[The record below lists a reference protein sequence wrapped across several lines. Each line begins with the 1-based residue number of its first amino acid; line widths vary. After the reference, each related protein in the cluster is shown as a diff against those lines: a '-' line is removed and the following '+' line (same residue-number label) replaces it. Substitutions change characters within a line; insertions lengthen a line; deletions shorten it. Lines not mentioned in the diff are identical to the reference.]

1 MNALIKLNITKSETT
16 QAHVVNFILNGYL
29 TFNNDVTVTQWK
41 KKIVFSTNGA
51 EITEHLCIKHVTFWI
66 DSNRNVLFDY
76 GGNYMIVCNCQNS
89 SNYKLKKSEFNVCKF
104 FLNKSNF

>member
-1 MNALIKLNITKSETT
+1 ME
-16 QAHVVNFILNGYL
+16 
-29 TFNNDVTVTQWK
+29 
-41 KKIVFSTNGA
+41 KKIVFSTNAA
-51 EITEHLCIKHVTFWI
+51 EIIEYSCIKQITFWT

-76 GGNYMIVCNCQNS
+76 GGNYMIVYNCQNS